1 MKVRKIYS
9 TPRMNVIDIDMENMI
24 ATSSM
29 DKDTTG
35 TVVNGSD
42 FQTKKKG
49 LPWEDYMQE

>member
-9 TPRMNVIDIDMENMI
+9 APRMNVIDIDMENMI

-29 DKDTTG
+29 DKGTG
-35 TVVNGSD
+35 TEVDGST
-42 FQTKKKG
+42 FQSKKKG

>member
-9 TPRMNVIDIDMENMI
+9 APRMNVIDIDMENMI

-29 DKDTTG
+29 GLDNTG
-35 TVVNGSD
+35 TEVDGST
-42 FQTKKKG
+42 FQSKKKG